1 MSDNRNYDDIY
12 QKLYFLSLH
21 GPVTIFT
28 VSGQVC
34 RCEVSYSGCP
44 GVPMPSVIGLDLG
57 FCLDYYISGFCR
69 FYEDI
74 FSKMGLSIVPGRVEF
89 VGGTYPFVFNYRT
102 DNKIGHFYFL
112 DVHELIQQLDLYEK
126 EGKF

>member
-1 MSDNRNYDDIY
+1 MFGDRNYDYIY

-21 GPVTIFT
+21 GPVTIHT
-28 VSGQVC
+28 ISGEIE
-34 RCEVSYSGCP
+34 RCSVSYSGCP
-44 GVPMPSVIGLDLG
+44 GLSRPTVVGLDLG

-69 FYEDI
+69 FYEMT
-74 FSKMGLSIVPGRVEF
+74 FSKMPLSIVPGRVEF
-89 VGGTYPFVFNYRT
+89 VGGVRPFSFAYRT